1 MKCETCLSVLVAR
14 PAGRSSLLFR
24 IQRTEKTGI
33 TTSWELKTASYA
45 KNLYRCATTGEAN
58 ALEMNNPLR
67 SLRLSASGHFVT
79 GAVFTQIAPILV
91 LDRTLVCSG
100 TIPSCSLCRCSI
112 LSSRYI
118 CTPGPALPTPVI
130 PEDCV
135 LEYNQSAGCFTRDYV
150 PACSISAPVKLIILE
165 YPGPPT
171 KRYTTKDICANQ
183 QVI

>member
-91 LDRTLVCSG
+91 LDRTLVAAVRYHLPVLPDSSIRRIEMDVVINLLTTDEVFTVQMFYLIFEVHLHAGACLTYSSDSG
-100 TIPSCSLCRCSI
+100 RLRVGIQSICRLFYERLRTSMLNFGTC
-112 LSSRYI
+112 
-118 CTPGPALPTPVI
+118 
-130 PEDCV
+130 
-135 LEYNQSAGCFTRDYV
+135 
-150 PACSISAPVKLIILE
+150 
-165 YPGPPT
+165 
-171 KRYTTKDICANQ
+171 
-183 QVI
+183 